1 MKSVVAFSTLSL
13 LAGAEAAET
22 VLGAYIFHRHGD
34 RTPKALAPTNLTTL
48 GYEEVYRSGQ
58 YYNSRYITGDSKI
71 KGINEEI
78 VKLSQLSVSS
88 PVDNVLQNS
97 AMGFLQ
103 GLYPPVQT
111 VQTLGNGSDVT
122 APLSG
127 YQLIPVN
134 TIATGAGSEDSGWLQ
149 DASSCANAKTSSNN
163 YFESSEY
170 QNTLA
175 STKDFYNS
183 LVPVVNGTFT
193 ADQVSFKN
201 AYVGKSGRR
210 ETTRIILTRFT
221 VFDLINVAEIHNSSI
236 PSSDLLTNETL
247 HQLLTRANEHE
258 YGLAYNASDNMRAIA
273 GMQLAGEILKYMN
286 STITSKGANK
296 LGIQFGA
303 YATALS
309 LFGLMDMPKASE
321 DFTGVID
328 YASSMIFELVTEAD
342 VSSGFPATSDLSVR
356 FLFHNGTASNASQPT
371 TYPMFGG
378 SADTVSWTDFQ
389 TNLNKFAVSTT
400 EQWCT
405 KCGNSTG
412 TCAPYASN
420 SGTSSTQQKSSHHTI
435 SPAVGGVIG
444 AMVTLAVILGSLAA
458 FMLLGGFR
466 LVSKKHL
473 AAGAGAAGQAEKV
486 GAKA

>member
-1 MKSVVAFSTLSL
+1 MKSAAAFSTLSL

-58 YYNSRYITGDSKI
+58 YYNSRYITGDNRI

-88 PVDNVLQNS
+88 PVDNVLQSS

-111 VQTLGNGSDVT
+111 VQTLGNGTEVS

-134 TIATGAGSEDSGWLQ
+134 TIETGAGSEDSGWLQ

-163 YFESSEY
+163 YFDSSEY
-170 QNTLA
+170 QNTLKA
-175 STKDFYNS
+175 TNDFYKS
-183 LVPVVNGTFT
+183 LVPVVNQTLA
-193 ADQVSFKN
+193 ADQVTFKN
-201 AYVGKSGRR
+201 AYV
-210 ETTRIILTRFT
+210 
-221 VFDLINVAEIHNSSI
+221 VYDLINVAEIHNSSI
-236 PSSDLLTNETL
+236 PSSDVLTNETL
-247 HQLLTRANEHE
+247 HQLLTLANQHE

-273 GMQLAGEILKYMN
+273 GMQLAGEVLSYMN
-286 STITSKGANK
+286 STITSQGAKK
-296 LGIQFGA
+296 LGVQFGA

-309 LFGLMDMPKASE
+309 LFGLLDLPSVSL
-321 DFTGVID
+321 DFTGVVD
-328 YASSMIFELVTEAD
+328 YASSLVFELVTSAD
-342 VSSGFPATSDLSVR
+342 TSSGFPSEDDLAVR

-371 TYPMFGG
+371 AFPLFGG
-378 SADTVSWTDFQ
+378 SDDTVSWKDFQ
-389 TNLNKFAVSTT
+389 AQLSKFAVSTS

-405 KCGNSTG
+405 KCGSTTG
-412 TCAPYASN
+412 ACAAYAGNGGSA
-420 SGTSSTQQKSSHHTI
+420 STQQQKSSGSGI
-435 SPAVGGVIG
+435 SPAIGGVIG
-444 AMVTLAVILGSLAA
+444 AMVTLAVVLGSLAA

-473 AAGAGAAGQAEKV
+473 AGAGAAAAADGEKV
-486 GAKA
+486 ATKA

>member
-1 MKSVVAFSTLSL
+1 MKSAIAFSAM

-34 RTPKALAPTNLTTL
+34 RTPKALAPTSLTPL
-48 GYEEVYRSGQ
+48 GYDEVYRSGQ
-58 YYNSRYITGDSKI
+58 YYNSRYITGDNRI
-71 KGINEEI
+71 KGINEET
-78 VKLSQLSVSS
+78 VKLSQLSVTS

-111 VQTLGNGSDVT
+111 VQTLGNGTDVT

-134 TIATGAGSEDSGWLQ
+134 TIATGAGSEDAGWLQ

-163 YFESSEY
+163 YFNSAEY
-170 QNTLA
+170 QNTLK
-175 STKDFYNS
+175 STTDFYNS
-183 LVPVVNGTFT
+183 LVPVVNQTLT

-201 AYVGKSGRR
+201 AYV
-210 ETTRIILTRFT
+210 
-221 VFDLINVAEIHNSSI
+221 VYDLINVAEIHNSSI
-236 PSSDLLTNETL
+236 PSSEVLTNETL
-247 HQLLTRANEHE
+247 KELLVLANQHE
-258 YGLAYNASDNMRAIA
+258 YGLAYNASDDMRAIA
-273 GMQLAGEILKYMN
+273 GMQLAGEILSYMN
-286 STITSKGANK
+286 STITSGGAKK

-309 LFGLMDMPKASE
+309 LFGLMDLPKVSD

-328 YASSMIFELVTEAD
+328 YASSLVFELVTNASTD
-342 VSSGFPATSDLSVR
+342 AFPAAEDLSVR
-356 FLFHNGTASNASQPT
+356 FLFHNGTASNASEPIA
-371 TYPMFGG
+371 YPLFGG
-378 SADTVSWTDFQ
+378 ESELVSWNDFSS
-389 TNLNKFAVSTT
+389 NLNKFGVSNS

-412 TCAPYASN
+412 TCAAYAGS
-420 SGTSSTQQKSSHHTI
+420 SGSGSASTQQKSSGGI
-435 SPAVGGVIG
+435 SPAIGGVIG

-473 AAGAGAAGQAEKV
+473 AGTGAAAAASEEKV
-486 GAKA
+486 GTKA

>member
-1 MKSVVAFSTLSL
+1 MKSAIALSTLSL

-58 YYNSRYITGDSKI
+58 YYNSRYITGTNKI
-71 KGINEEI
+71 KGINQDI

-111 VQTLGNGSDVT
+111 VQTLGNGSDVS

-134 TIATGAGSEDSGWLQ
+134 TIATGAGSEDAGWLQ

-163 YFESSEY
+163 YFDSSEY
-170 QNTLA
+170 QKTLA
-175 STKDFYNS
+175 ATKDFYNS
-183 LVPVVNGTFT
+183 LVPVVNETLT

-201 AYVGKSGRR
+201 AYV
-210 ETTRIILTRFT
+210 
-221 VFDLINVAEIHNSSI
+221 VYDLINVAEIHNSSI
-236 PSSDLLTNETL
+236 PSSDVLTNETL
-247 HQLLTRANEHE
+247 HQLLTLANEHE

-273 GMQLAGEILKYMN
+273 GMQLAGEVLSYMN
-286 STITSKGANK
+286 STVTSKGANK

-309 LFGLMDMPKASE
+309 LFGLLDLPKANS

-328 YASSMIFELVTEAD
+328 YASSLVFELVTNAD
-342 VSSGFPATSDLSVR
+342 VSSGFPSTSDLSVR
-356 FLFHNGTASNASQPT
+356 FLFHNGTASNTSQPT
-371 TYPMFGG
+371 TYPLFGG
-378 SADTVSWTDFQ
+378 SSDTVSWPDFQ
-389 TNLNKFAVSTT
+389 SKLANIAVTNS

-412 TCAPYASN
+412 TCAAYAN
-420 SGTSSTQQKSSHHTI
+420 NNGDGVSSTQQKSSHNAI
-435 SPAVGGVIG
+435 SPAIGGVIG
-444 AMVTLAVILGSLAA
+444 AMVTLAVVLGSLAA

-473 AAGAGAAGQAEKV
+473 AGAAGAAAASGDKV
-486 GAKA
+486 STEA

>member
-1 MKSVVAFSTLSL
+1 M

-34 RTPKALAPTNLTTL
+34 RTPKALAPTSLTPL

-58 YYNSRYITGDSKI
+58 YYNSRYITGDNRI
-71 KGINEEI
+71 KGINEET

-111 VQTLGNGSDVT
+111 VQTLANGTKVT

-134 TIATGAGSEDSGWLQ
+134 TIATGAGSEDAGWLQ

-163 YFESSEY
+163 YFNSAEY
-170 QNTLA
+170 QNTLKSTADLYA
-175 STKDFYNS
+175 S
-183 LVPVVNGTFT
+183 VAPVVNQTLT
-193 ADQVSFKN
+193 ADQISFKN
-201 AYVGKSGRR
+201 AYIVW
-210 ETTRIILTRFT
+210 
-221 VFDLINVAEIHNSSI
+221 DLINVAEIHNSSI
-236 PSSDLLTNETL
+236 PSSDVLTDETL
-247 HQLLTRANEHE
+247 KELLVLANQHE
-258 YGLAYNASDNMRAIA
+258 YGLAYNASDNMRAVA
-273 GMQLAGEILKYMN
+273 GMQLAGEVLSYMN
-286 STITSKGANK
+286 STITSGGAKK

-309 LFGLMDMPKASE
+309 LFGLMDLPKVSD

-328 YASSMIFELVTEAD
+328 YASSLVFELVTNASTD
-342 VSSGFPATSDLSVR
+342 SFPAPEDLSVR
-356 FLFHNGTASNASQPT
+356 FLFHNGTATNESQPT
-371 TYPMFGG
+371 AFPLFGG
-378 SADTVSWTDFQ
+378 SSDLTPWNDFAS
-389 TNLNKFAVSTT
+389 NINKFAIENTQ
-400 EQWCT
+400 QWCT

-412 TCAPYASN
+412 TCAAYAG
-420 SGTSSTQQKSSHHTI
+420 SGSDSGSASSQSKSSDDGI
-435 SPAVGGVIG
+435 SPAIGGVIG
-444 AMVTLAVILGSLAA
+444 AMVTLAVVLGSLAA

-473 AAGAGAAGQAEKV
+473 AAGAAAAAAGEKAETS
-486 GAKA
+486 A

>member
-58 YYNSRYITGDSKI
+58 YYNSRYITGDNRI
-71 KGINEEI
+71 KGINKEI

-88 PVDNVLQNS
+88 PVDNVLQSS

-111 VQTLGNGSDVT
+111 VQTLSNGSDVS

-163 YFESSEY
+163 YFESAEY
-170 QNTLA
+170 QNTLKA
-175 STKDFYNS
+175 TNDFYSS
-183 LVPVVNGTFT
+183 LVPVVNATLT

-201 AYVGKSGRR
+201 AYV
-210 ETTRIILTRFT
+210 
-221 VFDLINVAEIHNSSI
+221 VYDLINVAEIHNSSI
-236 PSSDLLTNETL
+236 PSSDLLTNSTL
-247 HQLLTRANEHE
+247 HQLLTLANTHE
-258 YGLAYNASDNMRAIA
+258 YGLAYNASDDMRAIA
-273 GMQLAGEILKYMN
+273 GMQLAGEILSYMN
-286 STITSKGANK
+286 STITSKGAKK

-309 LFGLMDMPKASE
+309 FFGLVDLPKTSS

-328 YASSMIFELVTEAD
+328 YASSLVFELVTDAD

-371 TYPMFGG
+371 AYPLFGG
-378 SADTVSWTDFQ
+378 SSETVSWNDFQ
-389 TNLNKFAVSTT
+389 TNLNKFAVSNS

-412 TCAPYASN
+412 TCAAYASN
-420 SGTSSTQQKSSHHTI
+420 GGAASTQQKSSHGI
-435 SPAVGGVIG
+435 SPAIGGVIG
-444 AMVTLAVILGSLAA
+444 AMVTLAVVLGSLAA

-473 AAGAGAAGQAEKV
+473 AGAGDAAAANGEKV
-486 GAKA
+486 VAKA

>member
-1 MKSVVAFSTLSL
+1 MKSAVAFSTLSL

-34 RTPKALAPTNLTTL
+34 RTPKALAPANLTTL

-58 YYNSRYITGDSKI
+58 YYNSRYITGDNKI
-71 KGINEEI
+71 KGINNEI

-111 VQTLGNGSDVT
+111 VSALANGSDVS
-122 APLSG
+122 APLNG

-163 YFESSEY
+163 YFESTQY
-170 QNTLA
+170 QNILA

-183 LVPVVNGTFT
+183 LLPVVNATFT

-201 AYVGKSGRR
+201 AY
-210 ETTRIILTRFT
+210 TIY
-221 VFDLINVAEIHNSSI
+221 DLINVAEIHNSSI
-236 PSSDLLTNETL
+236 PSSDVLTNETL

-273 GMQLAGEILKYMN
+273 GMQLAGEILSYMN
-286 STITSKGANK
+286 STITSKGAKK

-309 LFGLMDMPKASE
+309 FFGLVDLPAVSD

-328 YASSMIFELVTEAD
+328 YASSLVFELVTSAD

-356 FLFHNGTASNASQPT
+356 FLFHNGTASNASEPT
-371 TYPMFGG
+371 AFPLFGG
-378 SADTVSWTDFQ
+378 SADTVSWSDFQ
-389 TNLNKFAVSTT
+389 GNLTKFAVSTT
-400 EQWCT
+400 EEWCT
-405 KCGNSTG
+405 QCGNSTG
-412 TCAPYASN
+412 TCAAYAGN
-420 SGTSSTQQKSSHHTI
+420 SGSTSTQQKSSSNGI
-435 SPAVGGVIG
+435 SPAIGGVIG

-466 LVSKKHL
+466 LVSKKSL
-473 AAGAGAAGQAEKV
+473 ASGGAAAAQSEKV
-486 GAKA
+486 AAKA